1 MEKIVIEIRDQEG
14 GEDAKLLV
22 KEMRDIYL
30 KSIKTNGFKIQSL
43 NERDGSID
51 FCL

>member
-22 KEMRDIYL
+22 KEMKDIYL
-30 KSIKTNGFKIQSL
+30 KTIKANGFNILSL
-43 NERDGSID
+43 TEKDGSID

>member
-22 KEMRDIYL
+22 KEMKDIYL
-30 KSIKTNGFKIQSL
+30 KAIKLRGYNVISL
-43 NERDGSID
+43 DERDGSVD

>member
-14 GEDAKLLV
+14 GGDAKLLV
-22 KEMRDIYL
+22 QEMKNIYL
-30 KSIKTNGFKIQSL
+30 KTIKNNGFKILSL
-43 NERDGSID
+43 TERDGIVD